1 MASAIAAVVLFGAS
15 TWAQDTTPEPPA
27 TVWHTTDADGAV
39 SLKVHF
45 FWAHGCPYCKKERAF
60 LDGLIAQY
68 SWLDIVDYEV
78 SKNRDNVRLMVR
90 LAKDTGGSTSVVPTL
105 FVCNQMT
112 VGFNSPEVT
121 GEAIHTQ
128 MVDCYKRILRQGGEA
143 ALQAIADV
151 EETLEDIDPIDL
163 PLLGSLDPSVMS
175 LPLLTVAIAT
185 VDAFN
190 PCGLFVLLMLMSMM
204 IRAKSRSHMI
214 VIGASFAFTW
224 ASMYFLLMTAWL
236 SLFEVVGDVGM
247 ITTGAGAMVIA
258 MAAMNFKDYLGI
270 KRGPSLSI
278 SAKKKAGLFSRMGK
292 LVRMASHSSTPEGE
306 RAGAAAVLREY
317 APLIGGTMLLTL
329 SAGGYALLCTTGF
342 AMSYTRV
349 LTLHGLPTL
358 SYFLF
363 LLLYVGI
370 YMIPMSLIVV
380 VFTVTLGSRKLKDTE
395 GRALKLLAAIMLA
408 SLGTILMGAPDLL
421 KNPLVVVAI
430 MMISFVVTAIVM
442 NAESML
448 RRRGEAVEPGDEDI
462 VNSA

>member
-1 MASAIAAVVLFGAS
+1 LAHHGRGWCRL
-15 TWAQDTTPEPPA
+15 
-27 TVWHTTDADGAV
+27 V
-39 SLKVHF
+39 SLKAHF
-45 FWAHGCPYCKKERAF
+45 FWAHGCPYCKKERAY
-60 LDGLIAQY
+60 LDGLVAQY

-90 LAKDTGGSTSVVPTL
+90 MAKDTGGSTSVVPTL

-247 ITTGAGAMVIA
+247 ITTGAGAMVIV

-292 LVRMASHSSTPEGE
+292 LVRMASQSSKDES
-306 RAGAAAVLREY
+306 GASSGSLLREY
-317 APLIGGTMLLTL
+317 VPLIGGTVLLTL

-395 GRALKLLAAIMLA
+395 GRALKLLAAIMLV

-442 NAESML
+442 NAESMF
-448 RRRGEAVEPGDEDI
+448 RRRGQAVEPGDEDI